1 MTKLRSCGTQIQT
14 DNMWVSIQPDIV
26 AVDKQEEKAIVVDVS
41 IPSQSDIRKK
51 EREELKKYQGL
62 KEELEKYGE

>member
-14 DNMWVSIQPDIV
+14 DNMWVSNQPDIV

-62 KEELEKYGE
+62 KEEL